1 MLGRLHEGNDSCGCG
16 PANSDPK
23 TGLRNGSRAS
33 PRTRDQITGKAQM
46 VEGVNQFAHALKFPP
61 EGDDVTT
68 ATYFNA
74 AEIEM
79 LGKGSIEFT
88 RIQIVVACK
97 G

>member
-1 MLGRLHEGNDSCGCG
+1 
-16 PANSDPK
+16 
-23 TGLRNGSRAS
+23 
-33 PRTRDQITGKAQM
+33 M